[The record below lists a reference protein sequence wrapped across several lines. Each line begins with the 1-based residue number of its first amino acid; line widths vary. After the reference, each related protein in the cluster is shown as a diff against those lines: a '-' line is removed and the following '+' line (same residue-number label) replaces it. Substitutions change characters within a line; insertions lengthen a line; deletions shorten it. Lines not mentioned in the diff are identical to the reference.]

1 MKIDCP
7 FFRTFQMYL
16 LPQIPATIRSSGKE
30 SKFSKFLS
38 KNKGE
43 WRTGE
48 RQVED
53 KEQRMS
59 ADNK

>member
-1 MKIDCP
+1 MEIDCP

-16 LPQIPATIRSSGKE
+16 LPQIPATIRSSVKE
-30 SKFSKFLS
+30 RKFSKFLS

-43 WRTGE
+43 WRTGK

-59 ADNK
+59 ADHK

>member
-1 MKIDCP
+1 MEIDCP

-16 LPQIPATIRSSGKE
+16 LPQIPATIRSR
-30 SKFSKFLS
+30 KFSKFLS

-43 WRTGE
+43 WRTGK

-59 ADNK
+59 ADHK